1 MKLFLDTSVLFKLYH
16 READTAKFELIFSNF
31 RITNVFLSEI
41 TKIEFA
47 STIWKKVRTG
57 EITSEQANVTLK
69 LFTNDFE
76 KYTFISTDS
85 LVLEQA
91 RNLVSKYGLQGLRTL
106 DSIQLATA
114 VLLSHQAELF
124 LTADKLLKSF
134 MQSEGLLVEVPGVK

>member
-1 MKLFLDTSVLFKLYH
+1 MLFNFGQTKVSNRSLFSTK
-16 READTAKFELIFSNF
+16 KFEHTL

-57 EITSEQANVTLK
+57 EITPEQASVTLQ

-76 KYTFISTDS
+76 KYAFISTDS

-91 RNLVSKYGLQGLRTL
+91 RNLISKYGTHGLRTL

-114 VLLSHQAELF
+114 VLLAHQADLF

-134 MQSEGLLVEVPGVK
+134 MQSEGLLVEMPEG

>member
-1 MKLFLDTSVLFKLYH
+1 MRLFLDTSVLFKLYH
-16 READTAKFELIFSNF
+16 RETDTAEFELIFSNF
-31 RITNVFLSEI
+31 RITNVLLSEI
-41 TKIEFA
+41 AKIEFA

-57 EITSEQANVTLK
+57 EITPEQANVTLQ

-76 KYTFISTDS
+76 KYTFVSTDS

-91 RNLVSKYGLQGLRTL
+91 KKLVTEYGIHGLRTL

-114 VLLSHQAELF
+114 VLLSHQADLF

-134 MQSEGLLVEVPGVK
+134 MQSEGLLVEMPEG

>member
-16 READTAKFELIFSNF
+16 RETDTAEFERIFSNF

-47 STIWKKVRTG
+47 STIWKKVRTN
-57 EITSEQANVTLK
+57 EVTPEQANRTLQ

-76 KYTFISTDS
+76 KYTFITTDS

-91 RNLVSKYGLQGLRTL
+91 RNLVSKYGIQGLRTL
-106 DSIQLATA
+106 DGIQLATA
-114 VLLSHQAELF
+114 VLLSSQADLF
-124 LTADKLLKSF
+124 FTADKLLQSF
-134 MQSEGLLVEVPGVK
+134 MQSEGLLTEMPEG

>member
-1 MKLFLDTSVLFKLYH
+1 M
-16 READTAKFELIFSNF
+16 
-31 RITNVFLSEI
+31 
-41 TKIEFA
+41 
-47 STIWKKVRTG
+47 
-57 EITSEQANVTLK
+57 Q

-76 KYTFISTDS
+76 KYAFISTDS

-114 VLLSHQAELF
+114 VLLSHQADLF

-134 MQSEGLLVEVPGVK
+134 MQGEGLLVEAPEG